1 MYFYILGHFNFTKCK
16 RMLLP
21 RFFCAFTCSSSAQR
35 SLQPGSPGVCPL
47 LTCLTHSCVYFPR
60 AGGLGRGARGRRTL
74 VCERHPP
81 DAAEALST

>member
-35 SLQPGSPGVCPL
+35 SLQPAHLES
-47 LTCLTHSCVYFPR
+47 
-60 AGGLGRGARGRRTL
+60 
-74 VCERHPP
+74 
-81 DAAEALST
+81 ALC